1 MPDMRPPIRHLAL
14 PATFSEHVKR
24 LRFTL
29 ARRVVQLA
37 LLAFFIGT
45 AHFGWR
51 VFGKPL
57 LAGDLSA
64 SLVAGLVPLADPF
77 AVLQRL
83 CAGQWPDVSL
93 ILGALLILSFYWL
106 TGGRSFCAWVCPMNM
121 VTDGADW
128 LRTKLG
134 IKTDWLRM
142 NHRVRYGVAAGSLI
156 ASAVTGTAA
165 FEWMS
170 PQALL
175 WRETVWGMSLSGA
188 AVVLGI
194 FALDLLMIRR
204 GWCGHLCPLGAFWAV
219 VGRASPLKVT
229 FDDAKCSHCGDCAVV
244 CPEPQVINL
253 KKMAEQGFVTGAE
266 CTLCGRCLTV
276 CPEDALHFGLRPRRP
291 AVPIHPE
298 TSINVSNAASGDPK

>member
-1 MPDMRPPIRHLAL
+1 MTDIRPPIQHLAQ
-14 PATFSEHVKR
+14 PASLSERLKR

-37 LLAFFIGT
+37 LLALFIGT

-51 VFGKPL
+51 LFGKPL

-64 SLVAGLVPLADPF
+64 SLIAGTIPLADPF
-77 AVLQRL
+77 ATLEHL

-93 ILGALLILSFYWL
+93 ILGALFILVFYWL
-106 TGGRSFCAWVCPMNM
+106 AGGRSFCAWVCPMNM
-121 VTDGADW
+121 VTDAADW
-128 LRTKLG
+128 LRVKFG

-156 ASAVTGTAA
+156 ASAATGTAA
-165 FEWMS
+165 FEWLS

-175 WRETVWGMSLSGA
+175 WREAVWGMSLAGA
-188 AVVLGI
+188 AVVFGI
-194 FALDLLMIRR
+194 FALDLLMVRR
-204 GWCGHLCPLGAFWAV
+204 GWCGHLCPLGAFWSV
-219 VGRASPLKVT
+219 VGFASPLKVT
-229 FDDAKCSHCGDCAVV
+229 FDDAKCSRCGDCAVV

-253 KKMAEQGFVTGAE
+253 KKMAERGFVTSGE

-276 CPEDALHFGLRPRRP
+276 CPEDALHFGLRPRHP
-291 AVPIHPE
+291 AIPIHPK
-298 TSINVSNAASGDPK
+298 TNTNVSKAVGDLK